1 MKLQQRPSST
11 WKEKGAQRGWNPGE
25 QLMIHIAYPPTQGP
39 LCLPWGASSR
49 VCFHCAIQNKWKL
62 QMRTGHS
69 RNWNHEV
76 HKKNTKNTH
85 IIVCCS
91 LCVCVL
97 PSWSLWLC
105 GDGGV
110 CFTPRNRWGKLCLYS
125 GLLVSSMRP
134 QFILAQFSFWSCLS
148 KQIKSHNLQNVNML
162 MSVTTKLHWLSF
174 IHKCSILSSKSH

>member
-25 QLMIHIAYPPTQGP
+25 QLMIHISYPPTQGP
-39 LCLPWGASSR
+39 LFLPWGASSR

-62 QMRTGHS
+62 QMRTGHL

-76 HKKNTKNTH
+76 HKKNTKN
-85 IIVCCS
+85 ISSSVARY
-91 LCVCVL
+91 VCVF

-110 CFTPRNRWGKLCLYS
+110 CFTPRETGEVNYVYTQDFVYPPWDHSLFWHN
-125 GLLVSSMRP
+125 LVSGHACQSR
-134 QFILAQFSFWSCLS
+134 
-148 KQIKSHNLQNVNML
+148 
-162 MSVTTKLHWLSF
+162 
-174 IHKCSILSSKSH
+174 